1 MNPECHS
8 NGKQMSRLGN
18 RSHILFP
25 SQWDTKRCQQ
35 LWKEK
40 RNQCFLELEML
51 RASNRCTHPSALTS
65 VDRKACWAK
74 MCRGWMEMKR
84 FFPPSPQWKTY
95 HKGKT
100 NPVLIMPLKSQMAPI
115 HDFMVFLVELK
126 RIVVYSNAQIF
137 FFFFWIIGLII
148 TVGFL
153 K

>member
-1 MNPECHS
+1 
-8 NGKQMSRLGN
+8 
-18 RSHILFP
+18 
-25 SQWDTKRCQQ
+25 
-35 LWKEK
+35 
-40 RNQCFLELEML
+40 
-51 RASNRCTHPSALTS
+51 
-65 VDRKACWAK
+65 

-137 FFFFWIIGLII
+137 FFLLDNRTDNNSRIPEVKMSFIFSIGEFNFNHKDRHA
-148 TVGFL
+148 VSYEVVN
-153 K
+153 